1 VKNQPNVKKITDK
14 DFCDINSELAK
25 FIKNL
30 EKQNS
35 RIAKYNQTIS
45 RGVHESLIKIL
56 KTSLLSNGKRIR
68 PLFCFWIFRY
78 FCNTS
83 KTSKLHH
90 TLAKKIALSIEIIH
104 NASLILDD
112 IEDNSSTRR
121 GAPALHS
128 IYGLSITLNTGSWMY
143 FLAIGHLPKNL
154 QGIAANA
161 LADCHI
167 GQGIDIAATQK
178 ILCQDFLHV
187 SSKERWEYYE
197 TCVSLKTSR
206 LILLALDLFK
216 IPFLIKTREYNF
228 IKNLITQYGMIYQLF
243 DDLKNIFSELSENKM
258 HEDLKSGLRSAIS
271 LTFLDLLDQSEIVH
285 AQDALTKNNFFDYM
299 HTHLKFNQALH
310 LCFEKAEKLHRNV
323 LEYADS
329 FLSKNVTAR
338 QYLSFLFET
347 PFLEIKK
354 HIAQKLSAGS
364 EI

>member
-1 VKNQPNVKKITDK
+1 MKNQPNAKKITDK
-14 DFCDINSELAK
+14 DFSYINAELKK
-25 FIKNL
+25 FIENL
-30 EKQNS
+30 EKENAT
-35 RIAKYNQTIS
+35 IAKKNKCIS
-45 RGVHESLIKIL
+45 RGVNESLINIL
-56 KTSLLSNGKRIR
+56 KASLLSNGKRIR

-78 FCNTS
+78 FCNLP
-83 KTSKLHH
+83 KTQQSHH

-112 IEDNSSTRR
+112 IEDNSDTRR

-128 IYGLSITLNTGSWMY
+128 IYGISTTLNTGSWMY
-143 FLAIGHLPKNL
+143 FLAIDCLPTNL
-154 QGIAANA
+154 HGIAVNA

-167 GQGIDIAATQK
+167 GQGIDLAVTQK
-178 ILCQDFLHV
+178 NLCQDFFHV

-197 TCVSLKTSR
+197 KCVSLKTSR

-216 IPFLIKTREYNF
+216 KPFLIKPREYKF
-228 IKNLITQYGMIYQLF
+228 IKNLIIQYGMIYQLF

-271 LTFLDLLDQSEIVH
+271 LTFLDLLNHNEVAH
-285 AQDALTKNNFFDYM
+285 AHDALIKNNFFEYM

-310 LCFEKAEKLHRNV
+310 LCFEKAEKLHKKV
-323 LEYADS
+323 LDYADA
-329 FLSKNVTAR
+329 FLSKHLTAR

-354 HIAQKLSAGS
+354 HIAQKLSNGA
-364 EI
+364 